1 MNHIGQR
8 NALERDISAYVRV
21 IKTSTRSQVIKLSE
35 EITKLSARITT
46 IEEMSYTDQRQEL
59 DFHFETKQSKLNF
72 KTIETKTDM
81 RNQKRNSPENQHP
94 IHDEAK
100 DSRNRALQLASEHK
114 DIKPIRYIL
123 KH

>member
-59 DFHFETKQSKLNF
+59 DFHFETKQSKMNF

-81 RNQKRNSPENQHP
+81 RNQKRNAPEM
-94 IHDEAK
+94 
-100 DSRNRALQLASEHK
+100 
-114 DIKPIRYIL
+114 
-123 KH
+123 

>member
-21 IKTSTRSQVIKLSE
+21 IKTSTRSQVIKLSK

-59 DFHFETKQSKLNF
+59 DFHFETKQSKMNF

-81 RNQKRNSPENQHP
+81 SKRKRNAPELCKP
-94 IHDEAK
+94 IFDEPK
-100 DSRNRALQLASEHK
+100 ESRNRALQLASEHK
-114 DIKPIRYIL
+114 DIRPIKYLL
-123 KH
+123 KN

>member
-1 MNHIGQR
+1 MNQITKRNRLDSQISSYVAFLKIANRGQSVKLCR
-8 NALERDISAYVRV
+8 EIAKL
-21 IKTSTRSQVIKLSE
+21 STRIE
-35 EITKLSARITT
+35 EIDVMPYLKQIEPIDEFLDEKPSKINIQTT
-46 IEEMSYTDQRQEL
+46 
-59 DFHFETKQSKLNF
+59 
-72 KTIETKTDM
+72 ETKTDM

-114 DIKPIRYIL
+114 DIKPIRYLL

>member
-8 NALERDISAYVRV
+8 NALERQITDYVR
-21 IKTSTRSQVIKLSE
+21 ILKIATRTQSVKLSK
-35 EITKLSARITT
+35 EIAKLSARITT

-59 DFHFETKQSKLNF
+59 DFHFETKQSKMNF

-81 RNQKRNSPENQHP
+81 SKRKRNAPELCKP
-94 IHDEAK
+94 IFDEPK
-100 DSRNRALQLASEHK
+100 ESRNRALQLASEHK
-114 DIKPIRYIL
+114 DIRPIKYDL

>member
-59 DFHFETKQSKLNF
+59 DFHFETKQSKINF

-81 RNQKRNSPENQHP
+81 SKRKRNAPELCKP
-94 IHDEAK
+94 IFDEPK
-100 DSRNRALQLASEHK
+100 ESRNRALQLASQHV
-114 DIKPIRYIL
+114 DTKPIKFLL
-123 KH
+123 KN